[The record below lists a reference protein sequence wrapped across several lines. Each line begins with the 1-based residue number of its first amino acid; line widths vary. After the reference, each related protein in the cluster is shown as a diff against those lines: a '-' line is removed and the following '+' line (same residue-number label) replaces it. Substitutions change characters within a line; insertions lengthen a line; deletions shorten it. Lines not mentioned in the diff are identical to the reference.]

1 MVYAVA
7 DVNKGEEIT
16 FDYIGAFSSY
26 NERERHFQT
35 IYNFKCECKLCEFER
50 IDPRREERTAL
61 LKDLAKF
68 SELFSS
74 DTKKY
79 IDEVTSIVKKV
90 THILPL
96 IHNIIK
102 YFI

>member
-1 MVYAVA
+1 MVHAIA
-7 DVNKGEEIT
+7 DVKKGEEIT
-16 FDYIGAFSSY
+16 FDFIGAFSSY
-26 NERERHFQT
+26 DEREQHFQK
-35 IYNFKCECKLCEFER
+35 IYNLKCECKLCEFER
-50 IDPRREERTAL
+50 SDPRREERAAL

-79 IDEVTSIVKKV
+79 VDEVTSIVKKV
-90 THILPL
+90 TPL
-96 IHNIIK
+96 IYVIK